1 MNTSVGFRQAVEV
14 VALHLSVASAAT
26 GLTSPDGAPHVDIAD
41 RLSGELNGMGVGV
54 SSRHIVSVRTLAT
67 LPFLARTVQE
77 EESSAWLYWNAAVE
91 DDAFA
96 HET

>member
-26 GLTSPDGAPHVDIAD
+26 GLTSPDGAPQVDIAD

-67 LPFLARTVQE
+67 LPFLATHGHLFRGSPEIRERFQMG
-77 EESSAWLYWNAAVE
+77 SGKIP
-91 DDAFA
+91 
-96 HET
+96 